1 MQASCGYNRGMA
13 LIFIYLSTVFTFLV
27 STHFAIGSWAYRR
40 SYLHR
45 LVFIIE
51 ASYAVWAFS
60 LLSVLAVE
68 DMQFKILI
76 SHSRHLILPLMF
88 PSWALLTAA
97 LFVPAL
103 SRWLRRHWLLVF
115 AFPAAVIGVNVLVM
129 AGVPAVEGWMLHD
142 FYPLPDI
149 GGLLGVSRGPVLRA
163 SFIYSAFCT
172 VAAFGIALYAVL
184 ALRGSRRQYAL
195 VMMAIGI
202 WPVVMEVVGLI
213 LPPEIPWRQLKVI
226 GLWPFIW
233 AVHYAASRVDMLE
246 ITSLAQ
252 QKVFERLPGPVV
264 ILNTRGE
271 YWGGNQAAQSILG
284 LGDHLKG
291 RAADEVPILS
301 GLLTTGDKYQTG
313 GTTYQV
319 LRHSLEFYEGES
331 QAQIFLLND
340 VTEIEESNKALRDL
354 NGEILRMHRSSK
366 RVQTVLAHDLAGALS
381 GTQMML
387 KGVVGQM
394 EQQGGGAVL
403 HQLGHISEAHQA
415 SLDLL
420 KNILTWSR
428 EDKPEGGVD
437 LQGRVQAAIHHLSP
451 QILLKNVQVDVQL
464 PKEEILLWGSAGV
477 VEAVV
482 RNLLSNAVKFSPPGA
497 RVQVI
502 GTPAG
507 RFIELSILDEG
518 PGIPEE
524 VVARL
529 AEATGTVTSGEGGFG
544 LGLRFTMDFVTQMG
558 GVLSFDQ
565 DASQGARVR
574 VRFPVLGQS

>member
-1 MQASCGYNRGMA
+1 MRALCGYNRGMA

-27 STHFAIGSWAYRR
+27 STIFAVGSWAYRR

-68 DMQFKILI
+68 DMQFKILM

-97 LFVPAL
+97 LFIPAL
-103 SRWLRRHWLLVF
+103 SDWFRKYWMLIF
-115 AFPAAVIGVNVLVM
+115 AFPFCVIGVNVLVIG
-129 AGVPAVEGWMLHD
+129 GVPAVEGWMLYD
-142 FYPLPDI
+142 FHLLPDL

-163 SFIYSAFCT
+163 SFVYSAFCT
-172 VAAFGIALYAVL
+172 VAAFAIALYAVIS
-184 ALRGSRRQYAL
+184 LRGSRRRYAL
-195 VMMAIGI
+195 VMMTIGV
-202 WPVVMEVVGLI
+202 WPLLLELAGVV
-213 LPPEIPWRQLKVI
+213 LPPEVPWRQLKVI

-233 AVHYAASRVDMLE
+233 VVHYAASRVDMLE

-271 YWGGNQAAQSILG
+271 FWGGNQAAQSILG

-291 RAADEVPILS
+291 RRAVEVPVLA
-301 GLLTTGDKYQTG
+301 GVMGANGKYQTR

-319 LRHSLEFYEGES
+319 IRHSLEVYEGES
-331 QAQIFLLND
+331 QAQIYLLND
-340 VTEIEESNKALRDL
+340 VTEIEESNKALREL
-354 NGEILRMHRSSK
+354 NGEILRMHKASK

-381 GTQMML
+381 GTQLML

-394 EQQGGGAVL
+394 QSQGDGPVL
-403 HQLGHISEAHQA
+403 NRLGSISEAHQA

-420 KNILTWSR
+420 KNILTWSH
-428 EDKPEGGVD
+428 EEKPAGGVD
-437 LQGRVQAAIHHLSP
+437 LRGRIQAAIHHLSP
-451 QILLKNVQVDVQL
+451 QILLKNVRLQVQL
-464 PKEEILLWGSAGV
+464 PEEEILLWGSVGV
-477 VEAVV
+477 VEAIM

-497 RVQVI
+497 CVQVV
-502 GTPAG
+502 GVPNG
-507 RFIELSILDEG
+507 RFVELSIQDEG
-518 PGIPEE
+518 PGVPDD
-524 VVARL
+524 VVVRL
-529 AEATGTVTSGEGGFG
+529 SEATGAVASGEGGFG
-544 LGLRFTMDFVTQMG
+544 LGLRFTMDFVTQMRG
-558 GVLSFDQ
+558 TLSFEK
-565 DASQGARVR
+565 APGGGARVQ